1 MIVWWL
7 VLLSILTYVAIRK
20 SVAQITRTPVWLLW
34 LVMMAPVVLWLVWVA
49 LFKNTVPIP
58 PFLLLGTFLVCPLIY
73 LGLIQMG
80 RRSPNASEKSA
91 SSVSSTSSMSS
102 MEPSKPS
109 ITSDS
114 SSSETSKRPLD
125 REDEDLLKRCFPWS
139 VYYLKGIELR
149 AQALICTGHL
159 RTSSDVAYQ
168 TISENVRQNF
178 GQRFLVI
185 FQQGLNGK
193 PFFALVP
200 NPQANVGQ
208 TTSGKASTL
217 FPLLISFLLLVA
229 TIVTTTVAGAMLAS
243 QDLETLLPLTW
254 ESLSPGVPYC
264 VSLVAILLVYHGS
277 QYLISKR
284 HGLKTSL
291 PYFIP
296 VPPLVLGFPFGTFG
310 AFLQMRSPMPN
321 RKVLFDMGFVG
332 SMAGIVLTIP
342 LLLWGLGH
350 SEVIPS
356 TEQSSLFNIQSFDPK
371 SSFLIAIL
379 GKLAIHDLGLS
390 QALNLHPVAIAA
402 CLGLLIAT
410 INLMPVGQLNGGK
423 IVHAMFGQRTGAI
436 IGQLARL
443 IVLLLAYIHRD
454 QREFWILAIL
464 FFFMPSVDEPAL
476 NDVSELD
483 NQRDLWGIVALTLLT
498 LIILPAP
505 PLLTQFFF

>member
-7 VLLSILTYVAIRK
+7 ILLSILTYVAIRK

-34 LVMMAPVVLWLVWVA
+34 LVMMAPVFLWLIWVA
-49 LFKNTVPIP
+49 LFKNAVPIP
-58 PFLLLGTFLVCPLIY
+58 MVLLLGTFLVCPVIY

-80 RRSPNASEKSA
+80 RRSPNPSD
-91 SSVSSTSSMSS
+91 SSSSSISPSSTSVSS
-102 MEPSKPS
+102 MEPSSNSSNPS
-109 ITSDS
+109 EPVADASMRRAIGKD
-114 SSSETSKRPLD
+114 
-125 REDEDLLKRCFPWS
+125 DEDLLKRCFPWS
-139 VYYLKGIELR
+139 VYYLKGIEHR

-168 TISENVRQNF
+168 TISDNVRQNF

-200 NPQANVGQ
+200 NPQAN
-208 TTSGKASTL
+208 SLAAKKAKTL
-217 FPLLISFLLLVA
+217 YPIVLSLLLLVA
-229 TIVTTTVAGAMLAS
+229 TLATTTVAGAMLAS
-243 QDLETLLPLTW
+243 QDLDSFLPLTW
-254 ESLSPGVPYC
+254 TGLLPGIPYC
-264 VSLVAILLVYHGS
+264 LALIAILLVYHGS
-277 QYLISKR
+277 QYLISRR

-291 PYFIP
+291 PFFIP

-332 SMAGIVLTIP
+332 SMAGITLSIP
-342 LLLWGLGH
+342 ILLWGLAH
-350 SEVIPS
+350 SDTIPL
-356 TEQSSLFNIQSFDPK
+356 TDESSLFNIRSFDPK
-371 SSFLIAIL
+371 ASFFIAIL
-379 GKLAIHDLGLS
+379 GKLVIHDLS
-390 QALNLHPVAIAA
+390 TTQALNLHPVAIAA

-436 IGQLARL
+436 IGQVARL

-483 NQRDLWGIVALTLLT
+483 DQRDLWGIVALTLLT
-498 LIILPAP
+498 IIVLPAP
-505 PLLTQFFF
+505 PLLTQFLF

>member
-1 MIVWWL
+1 
-7 VLLSILTYVAIRK
+7 
-20 SVAQITRTPVWLLW
+20 
-34 LVMMAPVVLWLVWVA
+34 MMP
-49 LFKNTVPIP
+49 
-58 PFLLLGTFLVCPLIY
+58 
-73 LGLIQMG
+73 
-80 RRSPNASEKSA
+80 
-91 SSVSSTSSMSS
+91 
-102 MEPSKPS
+102 
-109 ITSDS
+109 
-114 SSSETSKRPLD
+114 
-125 REDEDLLKRCFPWS
+125 LKRCFPWS
-139 VYYLKGIELR
+139 VYYLKGIERR

-168 TISENVRQNF
+168 TISDNVRQNF

-185 FQQGLNGK
+185 FQQGINGK

-200 NPQANVGQ
+200 NPQANVE
-208 TTSGKASTL
+208 GKASAQPSTI
-217 FPLLISFLLLVA
+217 FPILLSLILLVA
-229 TIVTTTVAGAMLAS
+229 TIVTTVVAGAMLAS
-243 QDLETLLPLTW
+243 QDLETLLPLNW
-254 ESLSPGVPYC
+254 SSIAPGIPYC
-264 VSLVAILLVYHGS
+264 LSLVAILLVYHGS
-277 QYLISKR
+277 QYLIAKR
-284 HGLKTSL
+284 HGLKASL

-332 SMAGIVLTIP
+332 SMAGIVMALP

-350 SEVIPS
+350 SETLPA
-356 TEQSSLFNIQSFDPK
+356 TEESGLFNIQSFDPK
-371 SSFLIAIL
+371 ASFLIAML
-379 GKLAIHDLGLS
+379 GKLAIHDLS
-390 QALNLHPVAIAA
+390 ATQALNLHPVAIAA

-423 IVHAMFGQRTGAI
+423 IVHAMFGQRVGAI

-443 IVLLLAYIHRD
+443 VVLLLAYIHRD

-483 NQRDLWGIVALTLLT
+483 NQRDLWGIIALTLLT
-498 LIILPAP
+498 IIILPAP